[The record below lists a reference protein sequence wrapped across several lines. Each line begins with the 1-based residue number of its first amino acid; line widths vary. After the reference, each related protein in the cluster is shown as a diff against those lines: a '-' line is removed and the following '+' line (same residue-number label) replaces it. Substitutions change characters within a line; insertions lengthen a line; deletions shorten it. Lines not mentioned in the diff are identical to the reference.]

1 MVVRASVAR
10 LRRRVR
16 LLLPEMEEGDGFV
29 AAAPVMELR
38 EIFRRFWP
46 YARPYRRWLPL
57 ILFFAVLGSALQAA
71 TIWMYKILV
80 DEVLVPRDFGLLLW
94 VVLAYLGLTLAEGV
108 VSFFEEYSSA
118 WVGGRFIV
126 SLRTDLFRHLQDL
139 SLTFFDRRSVGDML
153 TRISDDTEEIEE
165 LLVSEFAELLTYLFQ
180 FVFFVGALFYLQW
193 RLALVS
199 LFAIPLFLLAA
210 RYFSRKIRGA
220 TREER
225 RRSGSINAV
234 AEESLSN
241 ATLVQAYN
249 RQENEVSRFRR
260 ENEGSFVAE
269 MAATRLDALSSPL
282 VNVIQVAGVGVVIAV
297 GTWELSQGRLTIGG
311 LLVFLVYL
319 SQLYG
324 PVQGV
329 SEALNTFYEA
339 SAGAERVIEFFDQKP
354 SVTEQEGAFA
364 LNLPQ
369 GHVEFDS
376 VRFSYPGNEREAL
389 SDVSFE
395 VGPGE
400 VLALVGASGSG
411 KSTVV
416 KLLLRFFDPHAGA
429 VRLDGHDLRE
439 LNLRSLRENVAV
451 LLQETLVFGG
461 TVRENIA
468 YGKLEASEEE
478 IVAAAKA
485 ADAHGFVEALPEG
498 YDTVVGQKGR
508 LLSEGQ
514 RQRVAIARAM
524 IRDAPVLVL
533 DEPTTGLDARSSEN
547 VMVPLQRLME
557 GRTTI
562 VISHNLLTVRHAT
575 RIVVLEEGCI
585 AEQGTHRELLERNGS
600 YARLYRLHRPEESA
614 THGL

>member
-1 MVVRASVAR
+1 MVVRESVAR

-29 AAAPVMELR
+29 AAAPVIELR

-71 TIWMYKILV
+71 TFWMYKILV
-80 DEVLVPRDFGLLLW
+80 DDVLVPRDFGLLLW

-108 VSFFEEYSSA
+108 VSFCKEYSEA

-126 SLRTDLFRHLQDL
+126 SMRTDLFRHLQDL
-139 SLTFFDRRSVGDML
+139 SLSFFDRRSVGDML

-165 LLVSEFAELLTYLFQ
+165 LMVGEFGELLTYLFQ

-199 LFAIPLFLLAA
+199 LFAVPLFLLAA
-210 RYFSRKIRGA
+210 RYFARKIRRA

-225 RRSGSINAV
+225 RRTGSRSAV

-241 ATLVQAYN
+241 AALVQAYN

-260 ENEGSFVAE
+260 ENEGSFAAD

-282 VNVIQVAGVGVVIAV
+282 VNVIQVAGFGVVIAV

-339 SAGAERVIEFFDQKP
+339 TAGAERVIEFLDEEP
-354 SVTEQEGAFA
+354 SVREREGAISLA
-364 LNLPQ
+364 RAR

-376 VRFSYPGNEREAL
+376 VSFSYPDSEKEAL
-389 SDVSFE
+389 TDVSFE
-395 VGPGE
+395 VAPGE
-400 VLALVGASGSG
+400 VLALVGPSGSG
-411 KSTVV
+411 KSTIV

-429 VRLDGHDLRE
+429 VRLAGHDLRE
-439 LNLRSLRENVAV
+439 LNLHSLRENVAV

-468 YGKLEASEEE
+468 YGKLGASEEE

-485 ADAHGFVEALPEG
+485 ADAHEFVEALPKG
-498 YDTVVGQKGR
+498 YDTVIGQKGKR
-508 LLSEGQ
+508 LSNGQ
-514 RQRVAIARAM
+514 RQRLAIARAM

-562 VISHNLLTVRHAT
+562 VISHNLLTVRNAT
-575 RIVVLEEGCI
+575 RIVVLEAGRITER
-585 AEQGTHRELLERNGS
+585 GTHQELLESNGS
-600 YARLYRLHRPEESA
+600 YARLYRLHRTEESA
-614 THGL
+614 AHEL

>member
-80 DEVLVPRDFGLLLW
+80 DEVLVPQDFGLLLW

-165 LLVSEFAELLTYLFQ
+165 LLISEFAELLTYLFQ
-180 FVFFVGALFYLQW
+180 FVFFAGALFYLQW

-400 VLALVGASGSG
+400 VLALVGPSGSG

-416 KLLLRFFDPHAGA
+416 KLLLRFFDPDAGA

-485 ADAHGFVEALPEG
+485 ADAHEFVEALPKG

-508 LLSEGQ
+508 LLSNGQ
-514 RQRVAIARAM
+514 RQRLAIARAM
-524 IRDAPVLVL
+524 IRDAPVLIL

-575 RIVVLEEGCI
+575 RIVLLEEGCI
-585 AEQGTHRELLERNGS
+585 AELGTHQELLERNGS
-600 YARLYRLHRPEESA
+600 YASLYRLHRTEESA
-614 THGL
+614 GREL

>member
-10 LRRRVR
+10 LRRAVR
-16 LLLPEMEEGDGFV
+16 FLLPEMEEGDGFV

-57 ILFFAVLGSALQAA
+57 ILLFAALGAALQAA

-108 VSFFEEYSSA
+108 VSFCEDYSSE

-126 SLRTDLFRHLQDL
+126 SMRTDLFRHLQDL
-139 SLTFFDRRSVGDML
+139 SLSFFDRRSVGDML

-165 LLVSEFAELLTYLFQ
+165 LLVGEFAELLTYLFQ

-199 LFAIPLFLLAA
+199 LFAVPLFLLAG
-210 RYFSRKIRGA
+210 RYFSRKIRRA

-225 RRSGSINAV
+225 RRTGSVSAV

-241 ATLVQAYN
+241 AALVQAYN

-260 ENEGSFVAE
+260 ENEGSFVAD
-269 MAATRLDALSSPL
+269 MAAVRLDALFTPL
-282 VNVIQVAGVGVVIAV
+282 VNVIQVAGVGVVIVA

-319 SQLYG
+319 SQLYS
-324 PVQGV
+324 PVRGV
-329 SEALNTFYEA
+329 SEVLNTFYEA
-339 SAGAERVIEFFDQKP
+339 TAGAERVIEFLDEEP
-354 SVTEQEGAFA
+354 SVRERKGAISLA
-364 LNLPQ
+364 RAR

-376 VRFSYPGNEREAL
+376 VSFSYPGSEREAL
-389 SDVSFE
+389 TDVSFE
-395 VGPGE
+395 VAPGE
-400 VLALVGASGSG
+400 VLALVGLSGSG

-416 KLLLRFFDPHAGA
+416 KLLLRFFDPHAGDI
-429 VRLDGHDLRE
+429 RLDGHDLRE
-439 LNLRSLRENVAV
+439 LTLRSLRDNVAV
-451 LLQETLVFGG
+451 LLQETLVFDG

-468 YGKLEASEEE
+468 YGKAEASEEE

-508 LLSEGQ
+508 LLSNGQ

-562 VISHNLLTVRHAT
+562 VISHNLLSVRNAT
-575 RIVVLEEGCI
+575 GILVLEDGRITER
-585 AEQGTHRELLERNGS
+585 GTHRDLLQKNGS
-600 YARLYRLHRPEESA
+600 YARLYHLHRTEESA
-614 THGL
+614 ARKV